1 MKKSFSLILALAL
14 SVLLSACNGASGPLD
29 SSQLRAV
36 EIGCASASAALKTLT
51 IANDAGK
58 LTPAVQT
65 AVLSAAGRVAPI
77 CGAPEP
83 PTLDSLQMQAFQQAV
98 GVLAAKAAESSPGD

>member
-1 MKKSFSLILALAL
+1 MKKIGLFLALAL
-14 SVLLSACNGASGPLD
+14 AMVLSACNGASTGPLND
-29 SSQLRAV
+29 EQLRAV
-36 EIGCASASAALKTLT
+36 EIGCASASAALKTLA

-58 LTPAVQT
+58 LTPATQT

-83 PTLDSLQMQAFQQAV
+83 PTLDSLQQQAFQQAV
-98 GVLAAKAAESSPGD
+98 GVLVARAAESSPGD